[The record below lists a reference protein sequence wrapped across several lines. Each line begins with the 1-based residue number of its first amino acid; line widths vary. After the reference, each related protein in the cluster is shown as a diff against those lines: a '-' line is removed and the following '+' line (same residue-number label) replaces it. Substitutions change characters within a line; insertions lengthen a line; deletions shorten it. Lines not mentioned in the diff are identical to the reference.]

1 MAKKSKIA
9 RYNRQLKLIEQYADL
24 RRELKAKGDYE
35 ALRKLPR
42 DSNPNRLKNRDRIDG
57 RPHAYMRKFGV
68 SESTSVTLLTKDNFL
83 ASKKQLV
90 ILKKIERQKFLSHK
104 KLGCPQLF

>member
-9 RYNRQLKLIEQYADL
+9 KYRKQVELIERYADL

-35 ALRKLPR
+35 GWRKLPL
-42 DSNPNRLKNRDRIDG
+42 DSNPNRLKNRDMIDG

-68 SESTSVTLLTKDNFL
+68 SRINFRDL
-83 ASKKQLV
+83 AHKGQLPGVKKA
-90 ILKKIERQKFLSHK
+90 SW
-104 KLGCPQLF
+104 